1 MSRLVGIES
10 LERRDVVGEWM
21 VGLAGVG
28 LAAMGPA
35 PGWENPRTGYGD
47 GATAQFGSPVD
58 RGLASIA
65 PTDTGATPPVSQDT
79 SGSPPSSSSQTAGS
93 QTAGFQTATSTDDG
107 ILPLQLG
114 SNLGDDLAPL
124 EAWSKAGLAASAG
137 NGQSASQGSD
147 GAISPLTLALPSA
160 SQGAAASPGPATIQG
175 SAGAGAAGTTGG
187 LPAGAKNGTGA
198 HPAVAQPAQAQPAA
212 QPAAASSAV
221 AAQSSAPSTVST
233 APVAGSVT
241 GPSTALGAVWNGPYA
256 QAAALPAAV
265 LRPAGAPAANS
276 VGNATSGSDP
286 TWVVDWNSGLTLS
299 PNAVD
304 YVHDSDSMDLRAQTQ
319 AATVTSYSWNFS
331 GAPSASNVSGTS
343 TSRVQFTWSPV
354 YNGTYISNTVQLTVN
369 TTTGQHVFNYTFW
382 VVHNPNYN
390 GGGSGGSGGSGG
402 GGTPVSVT
410 RQEVITP
417 DLLGENQP
425 AIDGDG
431 YSISTVTGDLNTSYT
446 LPSYNPTAPAIG
458 LSYNSESAD
467 PQPIF
472 LDHYQLNS
480 ALGSPSEVS
489 AQLTFNGTAGA
500 AYYYSTADVS
510 PGSIL
515 QIALQA
521 TNAQT
526 LPTGRYPWQI
536 SVTAYYTG
544 NNVTTSNSGSVSVDR
559 IIRPARLGA
568 GWEVQGVSQL
578 YPQTG
583 GAILDL
589 GDGQSLWFAWNQGT
603 QTYTTP
609 AGDFS
614 TLTLNS
620 NGTYTRKLETG
631 VQVNFN
637 SSGQETSVVD
647 LNGNTLSYAYSNGAL
662 TSITDQDGLVT
673 NFAYTNGLLSSI
685 TDPASRTFTFSHNA
699 SAQLTGITQPNNAA
713 WAFGY
718 DSSGHMTSRTDT
730 RNNVVQFN
738 YSFAG
743 RINGVR
749 RADSSSDSLTPE
761 ETQALLA
768 PGTGTQSN
776 PVEAVLLAA
785 AVSTYTDGRGNQ
797 WETYYDWGG
806 FGADTGDVDPDGYLD
821 VTHVDANG
829 LTIETTDQDS
839 RNTAYVRD
847 SMGNIL
853 STTNPDFT
861 TSSDTYNSF
870 CEVLQSTAANGYTTQ
885 YSYDSKGNLIQETD
899 PLGDVQKYTY
909 TAHGLVATATDPLGN
924 VTTYVYDSRDRLIT
938 VTYAD
943 TGVAHYAYDTAGD
956 MTSDTDPMGNVT
968 QVSYNVMGLATAM
981 LPPGLPSGNPGYVYS
996 YDARGNMTAET
1007 DPAGDTTAMTYDA
1020 LGRVTSVTDP
1030 LLKTTSCTYDA
1041 EGNLLTT
1048 TDPLNRVTQES
1059 YNAEGELIST
1069 TDPLGHTTTQTVNPV
1084 GQVTAVT
1091 DPLGDK
1097 TTTGYNVRGWVSQ
1110 VTKPAGEII
1119 YSGYDAIGD
1128 LTAGMQSGGGTTTY
1142 NYDALGRV
1150 IATIDPL
1157 NNKSTEAYD
1166 KDGNVISRTDPL
1178 NKTTTYTY
1186 DPCNRLW
1193 TQTDPLG
1200 HTLTDTYDLNGNLLT
1215 SSDGLGRVTHY
1226 QYDAQNRLIKTT
1238 DPEGNVTQQ
1247 SYDLA
1252 GRLASVT
1259 DADGN
1264 VTRYA
1269 YDADSRLVTETDP
1282 VGHATTYAY
1291 DADSE
1296 VVGITDRDGRQTSYT
1311 YNAAGQETAGELA
1324 EFLGRFDLH
1333 DHLCLRQCLATDECL
1348 RSRCDLRFH
1357 V

>member
-1 MSRLVGIES
+1 M
-10 LERRDVVGEWM
+10 
-21 VGLAGVG
+21 
-28 LAAMGPA
+28 
-35 PGWENPRTGYGD
+35 T
-47 GATAQFGSPVD
+47 
-58 RGLASIA
+58 
-65 PTDTGATPPVSQDT
+65 
-79 SGSPPSSSSQTAGS
+79 
-93 QTAGFQTATSTDDG
+93 
-107 ILPLQLG
+107 
-114 SNLGDDLAPL
+114 LAP
-124 EAWSKAGLAASAG
+124 
-137 NGQSASQGSD
+137 
-147 GAISPLTLALPSA
+147 PSA
-160 SQGAAASPGPATIQG
+160 SQGAAASPGAATIQG

-187 LPAGAKNGTGA
+187 LSAGARTA
-198 HPAVAQPAQAQPAA
+198 RCRTPPSPSQPSAA
-212 QPAAASSAV
+212 RRSACGGQCGRYV
-221 AAQSSAPSTVST
+221 PEFDSFHRLDG
-233 APVAGSVT
+233 AGSRI
-241 GPSTALGAVWNGPYA
+241 GDGALHRPGRRVERP
-256 QAAALPAAV
+256 
-265 LRPAGAPAANS
+265 LRPSGGTPRSRPSPCRRAAANS
-276 VGNATSGSDP
+276 VNSATSGSDP

-304 YVHDSDSMDLRAQTQ
+304 YVRDSDSMDLRAQTQ

-331 GAPSASNVSGTS
+331 GAPSASNLSGTS

-354 YNGTYISNTVQLTVN
+354 YNGSDISNTVQLTVN
-369 TTTGQHVFNYTFW
+369 TTTGQHVFSYTFW

-472 LDHYQLNS
+472 LDHYQINS

-500 AYYYSTADVS
+500 AYYYSTANVS

-544 NNVTTSNSGSVSVDR
+544 NNVTTSNCGSVSV
-559 IIRPARLGA
+559 INHRPARSGRA
-568 GWEVQGVSQL
+568 GKCRASRSFT
-578 YPQTG
+578 PRR
-583 GAILDL
+583 A
-589 GDGQSLWFAWNQGT
+589 GQSSTWATARASGSPGT
-603 QTYTTP
+603 RAPRPITTP

-631 VQVNFN
+631 IQVNFN
-637 SSGQETSVVD
+637 SSGQETSFVD

-699 SAQLTGITQPNNAA
+699 NAQLTGITQPNNAA

-718 DSSGHMTSRTDT
+718 DSNGHMTSRTDT

-743 RINGVR
+743 RISGVR

-870 CEVLQSTAANGYTTQ
+870 CEVLQSTNANGYTTQ
-885 YSYDSKGNLIQETD
+885 YSYDSKGNLLQETD

-938 VTYAD
+938 VTYAH
-943 TGVAHYAYDTAGD
+943 TGVEH
-956 MTSDTDPMGNVT
+956 
-968 QVSYNVMGLATAM
+968 
-981 LPPGLPSGNPGYVYS
+981 
-996 YDARGNMTAET
+996 
-1007 DPAGDTTAMTYDA
+1007 
-1020 LGRVTSVTDP
+1020 
-1030 LLKTTSCTYDA
+1030 
-1041 EGNLLTT
+1041 
-1048 TDPLNRVTQES
+1048 
-1059 YNAEGELIST
+1059 
-1069 TDPLGHTTTQTVNPV
+1069 
-1084 GQVTAVT
+1084 
-1091 DPLGDK
+1091 
-1097 TTTGYNVRGWVSQ
+1097 
-1110 VTKPAGEII
+1110 
-1119 YSGYDAIGD
+1119 
-1128 LTAGMQSGGGTTTY
+1128 
-1142 NYDALGRV
+1142 
-1150 IATIDPL
+1150 
-1157 NNKSTEAYD
+1157 
-1166 KDGNVISRTDPL
+1166 
-1178 NKTTTYTY
+1178 YTY
-1186 DPCNRLW
+1186 DVLGQPLETRDLEALVIEAVDAVFIGPFAVDRPQQFFQSGESLANRRQQFGLFRLLFFQVHELLLWMVICDALSSGARPVLRNRPWTFSPCASPSAVFVLSMAGGGRRVKRTEIPRERNPCLAERTAEPGW
-1193 TQTDPLG
+1193 TLPLPAVRREG
-1200 HTLTDTYDLNGNLLT
+1200 T
-1215 SSDGLGRVTHY
+1215 GRP
-1226 QYDAQNRLIKTT
+1226 ACRRRRI
-1238 DPEGNVTQQ
+1238 P
-1247 SYDLA
+1247 
-1252 GRLASVT
+1252 SV
-1259 DADGN
+1259 
-1264 VTRYA
+1264 Y
-1269 YDADSRLVTETDP
+1269 
-1282 VGHATTYAY
+1282 
-1291 DADSE
+1291 
-1296 VVGITDRDGRQTSYT
+1296 
-1311 YNAAGQETAGELA
+1311 GQRRKLEEFWHAGEQ
-1324 EFLGRFDLH
+1324 G
-1333 DHLCLRQCLATDECL
+1333 
-1348 RSRCDLRFH
+1348 
-1357 V
+1357 